1 MGVNPDAKLLETS
14 VGPIYFLLYAML
26 NAGMLHW
33 TLMIV
38 RGLDEARRNSHEA
51 ERALASEQ
59 ARGRARA
66 RSNGLIHD
74 YVLSAFDSCV
84 QPQHR

>member
-1 MGVNPDAKLLETS
+1 
-14 VGPIYFLLYAML
+14 ML

-74 YVLSAFDSCV
+74 YVLSALILAFNRSIDSSEV
-84 QPQHR
+84 RAAADSALGL